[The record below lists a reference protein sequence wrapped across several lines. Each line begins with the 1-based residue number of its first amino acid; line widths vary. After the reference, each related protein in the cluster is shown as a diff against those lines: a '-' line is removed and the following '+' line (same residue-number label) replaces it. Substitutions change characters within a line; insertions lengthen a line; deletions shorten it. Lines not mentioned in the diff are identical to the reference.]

1 MDNEKEMKED
11 AIELKETSANENA
24 DTDMPAA
31 APMPAAQPAAPPA
44 AQPAAPK
51 KAAGWW
57 EKNVTRKFLS
67 IALAAALALNV
78 VLSAGIMK
86 LLGPS
91 RGFDK
96 RGSGRP
102 GSEQQFDN
110 GRGGRNN
117 MMPPSG
123 NQQPGGQQNQQPDT
137 QQNQQNQQSSDQ
149 QNQQPENQQNGSQQ
163 SEKQDSSQEKA

>member
-1 MDNEKEMKED
+1 MDNEKEMNED
-11 AIELKETSANENA
+11 AIELKEASANENA
-24 DTDMPAA
+24 NADIMPAA
-31 APMPAAQPAAPPA
+31 APMPA

-86 LLGPS
+86 LLGPN

-110 GRGGRNN
+110 GRGGGNN

-123 NQQPGGQQNQQPDT
+123 KQQPGSQQNQQPGS
-137 QQNQQNQQSSDQ
+137 QQNQQSE
-149 QNQQPENQQNGSQQ
+149 NQQSDSQQNGSQQ
-163 SEKQDSSQEKA
+163 SEKQDSSSQEKA